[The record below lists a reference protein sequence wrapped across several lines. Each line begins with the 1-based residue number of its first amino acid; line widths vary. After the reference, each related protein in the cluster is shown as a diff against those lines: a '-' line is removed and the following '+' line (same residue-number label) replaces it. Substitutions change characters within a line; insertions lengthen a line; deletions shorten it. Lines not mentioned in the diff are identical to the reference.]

1 MFSQP
6 SRSIGRGALSILLVA
21 FNLIWAGD
29 VRGDDASE
37 ARNQYQKATAHFAV
51 GEYREAA
58 SAYEAAFKLKQD
70 PALLYNAA
78 QSHRLGGDKSKA
90 LLLYRNLVKLYPTS
104 TYAADSQQHVDKLE
118 QEGTTVEAG
127 GSPGNVIPPAAPAQG
142 AAVATPPPTPS
153 AISMPPSGAPAS
165 PPNLAALPLSPP
177 PPVAPAPPSE
187 PPSLLATSMPTAEVE
202 QSRSPIYKRWWFWA
216 TAGAVVAGTVVATVV
231 AVSGGKAWATNP
243 DVHGAP

>member
-78 QSHRLGGDKSKA
+78 QSHRLAGDKSTA

-104 TYAADSQQHVDKLE
+104 TYAVDSQQHVDKLE

-127 GSPGNVIPPAAPAQG
+127 GSPGNVILPAPPAQEG
-142 AAVATPPPTPS
+142 AVATRPPPRSSISLPS
-153 AISMPPSGAPAS
+153 QDPPAS
-165 PPNLAALPLSPP
+165 PPAA
-177 PPVAPAPPSE
+177 APP
-187 PPSLLATSMPTAEVE
+187 
-202 QSRSPIYKRWWFWA
+202 
-216 TAGAVVAGTVVATVV
+216 
-231 AVSGGKAWATNP
+231 GG
-243 DVHGAP
+243 